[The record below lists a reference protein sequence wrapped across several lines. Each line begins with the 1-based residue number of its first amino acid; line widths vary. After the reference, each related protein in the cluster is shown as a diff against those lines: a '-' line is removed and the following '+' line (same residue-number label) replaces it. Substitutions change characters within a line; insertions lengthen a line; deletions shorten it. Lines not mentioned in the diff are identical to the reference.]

1 MRTKYCGELTLNHV
15 NKKVILCGWV
25 NKYRNIGKIFFL
37 DMRDREGVV
46 QVVFHSSST
55 HLFQKAINL
64 KNEFCIQVTGIVQ
77 ERNEKDKN
85 HTLLTGKIEILASSL
100 KIINKSQPL
109 PLDFHKKNLDES
121 RLKFRYLDLRRFDMM
136 HNMIIRNKIT
146 TIVRSFM
153 NRHKFLDIETPLLT
167 KSTPEGSRDYIVPS
181 RIHKNKFYALPQSPQ
196 LFKQL
201 LMISGIDKYY
211 QIAKCFRD
219 EDLRSDRQPEFT
231 QIDIEASFITGNK
244 IRKIVEKMIKYLWKQ
259 VLKIHLKT
267 FPILTFN
274 DVIKKY
280 GTDKPDLRNPMKFIH
295 VTDLVKTV
303 KNELY
308 SMLNLDIGH
317 LVIALRVPNGAILN
331 INQLKKYNKFI
342 KKYTNQNLF
351 FAKITDTQQKE
362 NIQGSILHLLDDQV
376 LQKLLND
383 TSAKHGDIIFFIS
396 DTKNLANHAMN
407 KLRIK
412 IGYEL
417 KITDENSWKP
427 VWIIDFP
434 LFKKNALDCY
444 TSTHHPFTAPKNK
457 KKLML
462 NKNLDKILANSYD
475 LVINGYEI
483 GSGSVRIHNEEI
495 QKTVFKI
502 LKINKK
508 QQKEQFGF
516 FLKSLRFGTPPHA
529 GIALGLDRIVMLL
542 TNSNNIRDVIA
553 FPKTATASCLT
564 TGAPSN
570 IDTDILKRL

>member
-15 NKKVILCGWV
+15 NRKVILCGWV

-37 DMRDREGVV
+37 DMRDREGIV
-46 QVVFHSSST
+46 QVVFRDSST

-85 HTLLTGKIEILASSL
+85 NTLLTGKIEVLASTL

-121 RLKFRYLDLRRFDMM
+121 RLKFRYLDLRRFDMI

-244 IRKIVEKMIKYLWKQ
+244 IRKIVEKMVKYLWKKI
-259 VLKIHLKT
+259 LKIHLKT
-267 FPILTFN
+267 FPVLTFD

-295 VTDLVKTV
+295 VTDLIKKV

-308 SMLNLDIGH
+308 SMLNLDIGN
-317 LVIALRVPNGAILN
+317 LVIALCVPNGAILN
-331 INQLKKYNKFI
+331 INQLQKYNKFI

-351 FAKITDTQQKE
+351 FAKITDTQHKE
-362 NIQGSILHLLDDQV
+362 NITGSILHLLDNQT
-376 LQKLLND
+376 LQKLLNK

-412 IGYEL
+412 IGNEL
-417 KITDENSWKP
+417 KITDEKSWKP

-434 LFKKNALDCY
+434 LFKKNKLDCY

-457 KKLML
+457 KKLLL
-462 NKNLDKILANSYD
+462 NKNLDNVLANSYD
-475 LVINGYEI
+475 LVINGHEI
-483 GSGSVRIHNEEI
+483 GSGSVRIHNEEM

-502 LKINKK
+502 LKINQKK
-508 QQKEQFGF
+508 QKEQFGF

-553 FPKTATASCLT
+553 FPKTTAASCLT

-570 IDTDILKRL
+570 INTDILK

>member
-1 MRTKYCGELTLNHV
+1 MRTKYCGELTLKHV
-15 NKKVILCGWV
+15 NRKVILCGWV
-25 NKYRNIGKIFFL
+25 NKCRNIGKIFFL
-37 DMRDREGVV
+37 DMRDREGIV
-46 QVVFHSSST
+46 QVVFHNSST

-64 KNEFCIQVTGIVQ
+64 KNEFCIQVTGIVR

-85 HTLLTGKIEILASSL
+85 HTLLTGKIEVLASTL

-136 HNMIIRNKIT
+136 HNIIIRNDIT

-231 QIDIEASFITGNK
+231 QIDMEASFITGKK
-244 IRKIVEKMIKYLWKQ
+244 IRNIVEKMIKYLWKQ
-259 VLKIHLKT
+259 ILKVHLKT
-267 FPILTFN
+267 FPVLTFN

-280 GTDKPDLRNPMKFIH
+280 GTDKPDLRNPMKFVH
-295 VTDLVKTV
+295 VTDLLKKV

-308 SMLNLDIGH
+308 SMLNLDIGY
-317 LVIALRVPNGAILN
+317 LVIALCVPNGAILS
-331 INQLKKYNKFI
+331 INQLQTYNKFI

-351 FAKITDTQQKE
+351 FVKITNTKKKD
-362 NIQGSILHLLDDQV
+362 NIKGSILHLLDDQV
-376 LQKLLND
+376 LQKLLNE

-412 IGYEL
+412 IGNEL
-417 KITDENSWKP
+417 KITNENSWKP

-434 LFKKNALDCY
+434 LFQKNEINCY

-508 QQKEQFGF
+508 QQQEQFGF

-553 FPKTATASCLT
+553 FPKTTSASCLT

-570 IDTDILKRL
+570 IDTDILK